1 MCGKFTALPDWSC
14 VTDLAEL
21 LRRIERGDF
30 ENVEPIAVRVMDA
43 LPVILFDPV
52 ANARRVVPMRW
63 GFPHRDN
70 PMRPDPIHAR
80 AETIDQKPTF
90 APAFHDGQRGIVL
103 VRTFNEGLELP
114 TGKTLQHVITPHGE
128 NGLGD
133 ENAIGIAFIWR
144 RFENLPGGF
153 ACVMATVPANA
164 LIGGIAD
171 RMPAVLSNEDWPT
184 WLGEI
189 PASTGDAK
197 ACLKTVEGV
206 RWTMAPVQ
214 RARRKPTPS
223 DPGGLF

>member
-1 MCGKFTALPDWSC
+1 MCGKFTALPGWSG

-21 LRRIERGDF
+21 LARIERGDF

-52 ANARRVVPMRW
+52 LGARRVVPMRW

-70 PMRPDPIHAR
+70 VMRPDPIHAR
-80 AETIDQKPTF
+80 AETSDQKPTF

-114 TGKTLQHVITPHGE
+114 TGKTQQHVITPGAQS
-128 NGLGD
+128 
-133 ENAIGIAFIWR
+133 AIGIAFLWR

-164 LIGGIAD
+164 LIGAITD
-171 RMPAVLSNEDWPT
+171 RMPAVLDDKDWPA

-189 PASTGDAK
+189 PARAGEAK
-197 ACLKTVEGV
+197 ACLKTVEGM
-206 RWTMAPVQ
+206 RWTMAPEQ
-214 RARRKPTPS
+214 RTRRKPTSS